1 MTMLFSGRACFSP
14 SVDASLRF
22 AWVKHGGSLTHSKQ
36 DFARARFFF
45 CAGPQDPWLKE
56 LLSRSLIVR
65 HALWISNSISAN
77 MQIPVANYILD
88 DRFDP
93 RRIQASEEEIWL
105 KKCISPKKPIVLN
118 TLKRSL
124 DTELHAHD
132 ASFTDVERPMKRA
145 RTIQPEPTLTLAS
158 PNLLDISP
166 PSPSAS
172 FSTHNSTRVQFYR
185 NSSPCE
191 KQPVDELST
200 PSSPVKVPEKLP
212 RIDLKTM
219 HLKRS
224 KSSLVPTS
232 RISVAALLSVP
243 RATACAFVLGEMY
256 DGKVFGCMNGNVPE

>member
-1 MTMLFSGRACFSP
+1 MLFSGRACFSP

-65 HALWISNSISAN
+65 HALWIANSISAN
-77 MQIPVANYILD
+77 IQIPVANYTLD

-93 RRIQASEEEIWL
+93 SRIQASEEEISL

-124 DTELHAHD
+124 DTELHD
-132 ASFTDVERPMKRA
+132 ASFTEVERPMKRA

-158 PNLLDISP
+158 PTLLDAP
-166 PSPSAS
+166 PSPSVF
-172 FSTHNSTRVQFYR
+172 FSTHKSTRAQFYPT
-185 NSSPCE
+185 SSPCE
-191 KQPVDELST
+191 KQDADELSI
-200 PSSPVKVPEKLP
+200 PPSPVQVPEKLP
-212 RIDLKTM
+212 RIELKTM

-224 KSSLVPTS
+224 KSSLIPTS
-232 RISVAALLSVP
+232 RISVASLLSVP
-243 RATACAFVLGEMY
+243 RATACTFVLGETY
-256 DGKVFGCMNGNVPE
+256 DGKVFGCMNGNMPE

>member
-1 MTMLFSGRACFSP
+1 MSHFISFTKTMLFSGRACFSA

-22 AWVKHGGSLTHSKQ
+22 AWVKHGGSLTQ
-36 DFARARFFF
+36 ARFFF

-65 HALWISNSISAN
+65 HALWIANSISAN
-77 MQIPVANYILD
+77 IQIPVANYTLD

-93 RRIQASEEEIWL
+93 SRIQASEEEISL

-124 DTELHAHD
+124 DTELHD
-132 ASFTDVERPMKRA
+132 TSFTEVERPMKRA
-145 RTIQPEPTLTLAS
+145 RTMLPEPTLTLAS
-158 PNLLDISP
+158 PTLLNAPP
-166 PSPSAS
+166 PSPSVS
-172 FSTHNSTRVQFYR
+172 FSTHNSTRAQFYP

-191 KQPVDELST
+191 KQDADELSIP
-200 PSSPVKVPEKLP
+200 PSPAKVPEKLP

-219 HLKRS
+219 QLKRF
-224 KSSLVPTS
+224 KSSLVSTS

-243 RATACAFVLGEMY
+243 RATARVFVVGEMY